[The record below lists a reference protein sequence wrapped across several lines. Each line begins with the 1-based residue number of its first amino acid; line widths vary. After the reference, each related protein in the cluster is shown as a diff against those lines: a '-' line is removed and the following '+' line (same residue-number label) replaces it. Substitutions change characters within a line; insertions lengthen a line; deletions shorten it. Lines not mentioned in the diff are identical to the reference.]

1 MNNGK
6 IIVGFALG
14 ALAGTALSCF
24 AHSHRG
30 HQLRRDLYHAIQDLR
45 NRGKCCKECECGEE
59 CECTEE
65 HECQKPKPE
74 EIKIS

>member
-6 IIVGFALG
+6 LIAGFAIG

-24 AHSHRG
+24 AHSNRG
-30 HQLRRDLYHAIQDLR
+30 HQLRKNIHRAIHDLKTR
-45 NRGKCCKECECGEE
+45 SKCFQSCDCGEE

-65 HECQKPKPE
+65 QECQKQE
-74 EIKIS
+74 

>member
-30 HQLRRDLYHAIQDLR
+30 HQLRRDIYRTIQDMKA
-45 NRGKCCKECECGEE
+45 RGKCCQACECGEE

-65 HECQKPKPE
+65 QECQKPQTE
-74 EIKIS
+74 

>member
-6 IIVGFALG
+6 LIVGFALG
-14 ALAGTALSCF
+14 ALTGAALSCF

-30 HQLRRDLYHAIQDLR
+30 HKLRKDIYKAIQDMKE
-45 NRGKCCKECECGEE
+45 RGKCCPACECGEE

-65 HECQKPKPE
+65 QECQKQE
-74 EIKIS
+74 